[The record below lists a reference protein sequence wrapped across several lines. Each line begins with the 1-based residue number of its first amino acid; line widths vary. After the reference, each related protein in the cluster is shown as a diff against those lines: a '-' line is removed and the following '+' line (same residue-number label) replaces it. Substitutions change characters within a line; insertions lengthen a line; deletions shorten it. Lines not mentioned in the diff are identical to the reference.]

1 MNSLFTCHVVDWK
14 KIPPNW
20 IGGKL
25 FPKKKNDKVY
35 LQLSLEELS
44 FNPLRIN

>member
-1 MNSLFTCHVVDWK
+1 MDSLFTCHVVDWK

-25 FPKKKNDKVY
+25 FPKKKK
-35 LQLSLEELS
+35 
-44 FNPLRIN
+44 